1 MWVNWGHQ
9 LCRMFFSLHVV
20 FLSVAIVESSASSA
34 DQKDCMRSIGVEYR
48 GAQQISSSGLTCLN
62 WTDATRDYD
71 VLIHPDSQTG
81 VGDHSYCRNPDSSER
96 PWCYIAGPDGT
107 VQRQFCTIDACTE
120 EASDVPPEAKSFHPA
135 GLPSSTESLQPAS
148 SASSQGEPAA
158 VQPVIG
164 ISQRVHTGPKKKK
177 DLGPSGYVLGILMIA
192 IIIILGAGI
201 TFGYLYKRG
210 RDLKKQHE
218 QRVYER
224 EMQRINLPLSAFSN
238 PTCEL
243 VDENTI
249 VITAEHEATPVQEDM
264 DGEDPLMGQQ
274 AGTPGA

>member
-1 MWVNWGHQ
+1 MW
-9 LCRMFFSLHVV
+9 R
-20 FLSVAIVESSASSA
+20 SVENRGKKKTNGTSKHGSPSSKANKGNCFVA
-34 DQKDCMRSIGVEYR
+34 VATEILGFVYDC
-48 GAQQISSSGLTCLN
+48 GLTVGL
-62 WTDATRDYD
+62 
-71 VLIHPDSQTG
+71 TG
-81 VGDHSYCRNPDSSER
+81 VVYAS
-96 PWCYIAGPDGT
+96 
-107 VQRQFCTIDACTE
+107 E

-192 IIIILGAGI
+192 IIITLGAGI